1 MDFRWFAPNPQP
13 IPEVLLAYDLTRQFH
28 REVEYREE
36 VDRYCEW
43 YRSTAAQHQR
53 EFQKMQGDMNVF
65 GWFCRGFK
73 R

>member
-28 REVEYREE
+28 REVEYREAF
-36 VDRYCEW
+36 DRHCEW
-43 YRSTAAQHQR
+43 YRSTADQHRR

-65 GWFCRGFK
+65 GWFCRGAK